1 MTDAPPPTAS
11 PYEMTLSLNVLNHLG
26 INLYSNVPAVLAET
40 VANAWDA
47 DATRIGIVLDPAHDR
62 IVIQDDGTGMT
73 RDDVNGKFLHV
84 GYRKRESEPPRTPRF
99 GREPMGRK
107 GIGKLSLLSIA
118 ETIVIETVKDGERNG
133 FRLRLADIRRAIE
146 ERESVYQPEPLR
158 TDAIDLQVG
167 TRITLT
173 EIKKRFPQAAAAL
186 RRRLARRFS
195 VIGPEFAI
203 RVNDVEVTIADR
215 DYLGKVQYLWTFG
228 AEDEDGTEIVAQ
240 CTTLEAHEH
249 RSGETEAGVVR
260 GWIGSVHAVGQLKDE
275 FGDTLNRITV
285 MVRGKA
291 AQEDILDEFAE
302 GGVYSKYL
310 IGEVEAGFLDR
321 DDRPDIATSSRQ
333 RIIEDD
339 PRYQAL
345 SKFVQA
351 QLKHIQGRWTDL
363 RNRAGESQAAEIPAI
378 REWLG
383 KLAPDQRSK
392 ARNLF
397 GKINQLPLDD
407 AERRRLFKHGVIAF
421 ESFRYKESLD
431 ALDAITVES
440 IPAIAQV
447 FRDLDQI
454 EATLYHQIVRERL
467 QVIRAL
473 EEKVDEDAREKVIQ
487 QHLFEHLWLLD
498 PSWERATDT
507 PYMEQQVRHVFG
519 DLDAGL
525 TDDEKAGRLDI
536 KYKTYSGKHVIVEL
550 KRAERVVDTYELAG
564 QVRKYR
570 AAIMKIVERQGRP
583 YEPFEFICIVG
594 REPRDWADPGGRETS
609 ADSLKPLNARIVMY
623 QELLQNAYGAYKAYL
638 DRSAQAGRIYDL
650 IRAIEPD

>member
-1 MTDAPPPTAS
+1 
-11 PYEMTLSLNVLNHLG
+11 MTLSLNVLNHLG
-26 INLYSNVPAVLAET
+26 INLYSNVPAVLAEA

-47 DATRIGIVLDPAHDR
+47 DATKVGIVLDPAHDR
-62 IVIQDDGTGMT
+62 IVIQDDGAGMT
-73 RDDVNGKFLHV
+73 REDVNGKYLYV
-84 GYRKRESEPPRTPRF
+84 GYRKREIEPPRTPRF

-118 ETIVIETVKDGERNG
+118 EIIAIETVKGDERNG
-133 FRLRLADIRRAIE
+133 FRMRLADIRRAIE
-146 ERESVYQPEPLR
+146 ERGSIYRPEPFVVA
-158 TDAIDLQVG
+158 DDGPSVG
-167 TRITLT
+167 TCITLRQ
-173 EIKKRFPQAAAAL
+173 IKKRFPQAAAAL

-203 RVNDVEVTIADR
+203 EVNGVAVTIADR
-215 DYLGKVQYLWTFG
+215 DYLDKVQYLWTFG
-228 AEDEDGTEIVAQ
+228 SEVEGREIAAQ
-240 CTTLEAHEH
+240 CTSLDEHEH
-249 RSGETEAGVVR
+249 RSGETGAGTVR
-260 GWIGSVHAVGQLKDE
+260 GWIGSVHAVGQLRDE
-275 FGDTLNRITV
+275 FGDTLNRVTV

-310 IGEVEAGFLDR
+310 IGELEAGFLDV
-321 DDRPDIATSSRQ
+321 DDQPDIATSSRQ

-339 PRYQAL
+339 PRYEAL
-345 SKFVQA
+345 SAFVKT
-351 QLKHIQGRWTDL
+351 QLKHIQSRWTDW
-363 RNRAGESQAAEIPAI
+363 RNRAGESRAAEIPAI
-378 REWLG
+378 GEWLG

-397 GKINQLPLDD
+397 GKINQLPLEE

-431 ALDAITVES
+431 ALDAISVES
-440 IPAIAQV
+440 IPALEQL

-454 EATLYHQIVRERL
+454 EATLYHQIVSERL

-473 EEKVDEDAREKVIQ
+473 EEKVEENARERVIQ

-507 PYMEQQVRHVFG
+507 PYMEQQVRNVFG
-519 DLDAGL
+519 RLDAGL
-525 TDDEKAGRLDI
+525 SDEEKAGRLDI
-536 KYKTYSGKHVIVEL
+536 KYKTYSGKHVIIEL
-550 KRAERVVDTYELAG
+550 KRADRIVGTYELAS
-564 QVRKYR
+564 QVQKYR
-570 AAIMKIVERQGRP
+570 SAMMKILEEQRRP
-583 YEPFEFICIVG
+583 YEPFEFICVVG
-594 REPRDWADPGGRETS
+594 RQPRDWADPDGRQTS
-609 ADSLKPLNARIVMY
+609 ERTLQLQNCRIVLY
-623 QELLQNAYGAYKAYL
+623 QELLQNAQSAYKAYL

>member
-1 MTDAPPPTAS
+1 VTAP

-47 DATRIGIVLDPAHDR
+47 DATEVSITLDQAGDR
-62 IVIQDDGTGMT
+62 IVIADTGLGMT

-84 GYRKRESEPPRTPRF
+84 GYRKRENEPPRTPRF

-118 ETIVIETVKDGERNG
+118 ENILIETVKDGEHNG
-133 FRLRLADIRRAIE
+133 FQMRVADIERAIKE
-146 ERESVYQPEPLR
+146 HENVYQPEPVQV
-158 TDAIDLQVG
+158 TPGDLAVG
-167 TRITLT
+167 TRITLSR
-173 EIKKRFPQAAAAL
+173 IKKRFPQAAAAL

-195 VIGPEFAI
+195 VIGPGFDI
-203 RVNDVEVTIADR
+203 RVNGAEVTVADR
-215 DYLGKVQYLWTFG
+215 DYLDKVQYLWTFG
-228 AEDEDGTEIVAQ
+228 AEGEDGSEFAVR
-240 CTTLEAHEH
+240 CSKLDEHEH
-249 RSGETEAGVVR
+249 RSGETGVGVVR
-260 GWIGSVHAVGQLKDE
+260 GWIGSVHAAGQLKDE
-275 FGDTLNRITV
+275 FADTLNRITI
-285 MVRGKA
+285 MVRGKV

-310 IGEVEAGFLDR
+310 IGELEAGFLDR
-321 DDRPDIATSSRQ
+321 DDQPDIATSSRQ
-333 RIIEDD
+333 SIIEDD

-345 SKFVQA
+345 SAFVQV
-351 QLKHIQGRWTDL
+351 QLKHAQSRWTDW
-363 RNRAGESQAAEIPAI
+363 RNRAGESRAAEIPAI
-378 REWLG
+378 KEWLS

-407 AERRRLFKHGVIAF
+407 AERRRLFRHGVIAF

-431 ALDAITVES
+431 ALDAISVES
-440 IPAIAQV
+440 IPALAQI
-447 FRDLDQI
+447 FNDLDQI

-473 EEKVDEDAREKVIQ
+473 EEKVEEDARERVIQ

-507 PYMEQQVRHVFG
+507 PYMEQQVRSVFG
-519 DLDAGL
+519 DLEAGL

-536 KYKTYSGKHVIVEL
+536 KYKTYSGKHVVIEL
-550 KRAERVVDTYELAG
+550 KRAERVVGTYELGA
-564 QVRKYR
+564 QVQKYR
-570 AAIMKIVERQGRP
+570 SAIMKILEEQGRP
-583 YEPFEFICIVG
+583 HEPFEFICIVG
-594 REPRDWADPGGRETS
+594 RRPRDWADPNGRETS
-609 ADSLKPLNARIVMY
+609 ERILEPLNARIVMY
-623 QELLQNAYGAYKAYL
+623 QELLQNAHGAYKAYL
-638 DRSAQAGRIYDL
+638 DRSEQAGRIYDL
-650 IRAIEPD
+650 IRAIDPD